1 MSGVIWLD
9 YLDARRRLVHAWHA
23 EGLEAFD
30 ISLRLEVEPER
41 IATILTQPVDPPLP
55 GSSRS
60 LVEALRRRVLDLE
73 RELHR
78 TAPPPPPAERP
89 PLQSEWRELAPEPDP
104 DARR

>member
-1 MSGVIWLD
+1 MSGVVWLD
-9 YLDARRRLVHAWHA
+9 YLDARRRLVHAWRA

-41 IATILTQPVDPPLP
+41 VATILAQPVDPPLP
-55 GSSRS
+55 GSSRA
-60 LVEALRRRVLDLE
+60 LVEALKRRVADLE

-78 TAPPPPPAERP
+78 SAPPVAGERP
-89 PLQSEWRELAPEPDP
+89 PVQSEWREIAPEPDP